1 MINSQE
7 LVIYVIVAF
16 CVLYVGNRVYHY
28 FRGIN
33 NKENP
38 CESCGANCE
47 LRTAYK
53 KKQDECR
60 NKSKEDL
67 KKGCQ

>member
-1 MINSQE
+1 MIHTQE
-7 LVIYVIVAF
+7 IIIFVIVAL
-16 CVLYVGNRVYHY
+16 CVLYVGNRIYHY

-38 CESCGANCE
+38 CESCGAPCE
-47 LRTAYK
+47 LRSAYK
-53 KKQDECR
+53 KKQEECR
-60 NKSKEDL
+60 TKLQQDI

>member
-1 MINSQE
+1 MINGQE
-7 LVIYVIVAF
+7 LVIYIIFAF
-16 CVLYVGNRVYHY
+16 CLLYVGIRVYHY

-38 CESCGANCE
+38 CANCGANCE

-60 NKSKEDL
+60 DKSKEDS
-67 KKGCQ
+67 KKRCQ